1 MHISSAKKYAVYIR
15 NGKTVKSS
23 HFWGKKDQSS
33 WRIFVPRIGTNN
45 LSNMVKNSVG
55 RSWIT

>member
-1 MHISSAKKYAVYIR
+1 MHISSAKNYEVYIR

-33 WRIFVPRIGTNN
+33 WRILYLGLEQITYKISF
-45 LSNMVKNSVG
+45 KNSVG
-55 RSWIT
+55 KSWIT